1 MVIIAIVVLLLL
13 VSQGIQLV
21 KDSKEFSDRRLV
33 GGTFIVVPGVTLFVI
48 AVTILVTHMNAYKK
62 MGDLEAIRT
71 NVEYVLLL
79 DDEDEMARLQK
90 EIIKINHW
98 LIRLQY
104 LRTETPFRIWYPK
117 KIDDL
122 EPI

>member
-13 VSQGIQLV
+13 VSLGIQLV

-48 AVTILVTHMNAYKK
+48 AVTILVIHMNAYKK

-79 DDEDEMARLQK
+79 DDEDEMVRLQK